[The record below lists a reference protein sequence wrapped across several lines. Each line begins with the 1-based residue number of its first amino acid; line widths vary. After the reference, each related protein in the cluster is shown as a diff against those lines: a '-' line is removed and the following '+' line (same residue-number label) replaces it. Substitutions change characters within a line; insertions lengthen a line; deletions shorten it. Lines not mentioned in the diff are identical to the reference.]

1 MTKESIKEFINARIK
16 EITSRF
22 PGTETA
28 VLTSERYYITYFSDI
43 ELNET
48 SEIEIK
54 LEERFIIALQ
64 SAVSYY
70 KNWGI
75 FWLIFFP
82 FIYFFGSIFRDFF
95 IDISGGG
102 EESIDFY
109 FAYFIWIMLCVL
121 IPLIA
126 GIGFLTSSGKIQN
139 YLKINE
145 IGNLSKGNTN
155 TFKDKSII
163 SSKKD
168 RLNELEDLYINEL
181 ITEEEYKNKR
191 NRIIDDL

>member
-109 FAYFIWIMLCVL
+109 FAYFIWIGLCVL
-121 IPLIA
+121 MPLIA
-126 GIGFLTSSGKIQN
+126 GISFLTSSGKIQN